1 MVCVTDHNDP
11 SMVMARVPDNLTI
24 VGLGG
29 FGKNVVFSL
38 SEQEWLLDH
47 FLGKGRSLRL
57 IGIDTDIQEK
67 QRDFNRLNSY
77 IDSISKMKSLKGS
90 DGGDI
95 SVHYYCLP
103 DNPIFRT
110 KSTIIDGSSDFSES
124 IDRDNGH
131 SVNNPSDPDPVNAY
145 HAVVNDVCEGKY
157 DFSGGVSRQRAIGKL
172 TLSGVLESD
181 PDFTTTISAGHGPV
195 AIVAALGGG
204 TGSGMFIDIAREIG
218 SATGRKI
225 WFFGIV
231 PSQEEGEIEQFNSIV
246 ALTELEYSN
255 LLGEPIFDH
264 TVLADITPTKYATE
278 YDLSDRIIRNFDAS
292 FSYLLLNALALPEE
306 VIGPGVHTLT
316 EYSSIIS
323 ADAHVLRY
331 PIGSYLELNR
341 RAEELLK
348 SFEALFREYARQF
361 EANNECYTSLS
372 LNMVRM
378 ETMYR
383 EFFVEGEN
391 TKDSEGASRYVLH
404 MVEGVFNLLDCECVR
419 HHRYTVLDAIS
430 LSFRQKISVEG
441 NEENGSDRYQ
451 MLLDTLLSI
460 EEILSAY
467 EDTIIS
473 PGEKKILDLIAD
485 IFTHLKLLADIQGK
499 ILRIRDTDVRNLL
512 LNGLRGVTGG
522 KESVASL
529 KENIFILQ
537 ARMEEYEKAIQEYTS
552 RQAELEKQRS
562 DDLSDV
568 ELRCRELKGSVQTY
582 VVRRENILAA
592 ARKEKD
598 ISLRFNELMARLQNR
613 CNRAEE
619 KNAPWIDIDRW
630 IEDADLDSFHSEIES
645 LSNLT
650 ETNLRYLEK
659 VAEMA
664 VHYYYDE
671 YGVRFVR
678 NAGLFSKMLGHLP
691 HSEVLSRE
699 RDENLNNILAI
710 VATEKDVFKVTG
722 DPFRLV
728 LSPRV
733 ATGRLQHELDAVAG
747 DILNSLV
754 FEYHLDDGERE
765 KVHDAL
771 QQESGM
777 AILVA
782 IRALLEDI
790 VEQRNGYSSKIDSCT
805 REIREKTEIY
815 DGLRSQLAFYR
826 DAADLIHLTGTV
838 LPISEPDTTDYDQ
851 SVEQFNE
858 SYRNVSATQVDPYY
872 SCCGAVNHSILSHM
886 TEGSDLGGFDLTEK
900 GREELLSV
908 VDAVKKKYPDLIDE
922 SVLGIN
928 GFSHKYAMN
937 LTDNWHIDRRLWHYE
952 RAALVV
958 SSPSAYL
965 LKNVGEKDR
974 EFRKNMTMK
983 LLLERVNDACVVEQ
997 ILSHPWET
1005 AICFYAAYGF
1015 LDNLRLFDREG
1026 APWEFY
1032 RQNQDMVLHHAAFL
1046 HTGKYI
1052 VRDRVLEAGLAASIA
1067 DSGRSGDQSEGKD
1080 RKRLVLDLYQVKY
1093 LN

>member
-1 MVCVTDHNDP
+1 
-11 SMVMARVPDNLTI
+11 MVMARVPDNLTI

-103 DNPIFRT
+103 DNPVFRT
-110 KSTIIDGSSDFSES
+110 KSTIIDGSSDLSES
-124 IDRDNGH
+124 IDRDNDH

-145 HAVVNDVCEGKY
+145 HSVVNDVCEGKY

-181 PDFTTTISAGHGPV
+181 PDFTTAIFAGYGPV

-231 PSQEEGEIEQFNSIV
+231 PSQEEGEIEQFNAIV

-255 LLGEPIFDH
+255 VLGEPIFDH
-264 TVLADITPTKYATE
+264 TVLADITPTKYANE
-278 YDLSDRIIRNFDAS
+278 YDPSDRIIRNFDAS

-372 LNMVRM
+372 SNMERM

-391 TKDSEGASRYVLH
+391 TEDSEGASRYVLH

-430 LSFRQKISVEG
+430 LSFRQMISVEG

-451 MLLDTLLSI
+451 KLLDTLLSI

-473 PGEKKILDLIAD
+473 PGEKKILDLIVD

-537 ARMEEYEKAIQEYTS
+537 ARLEEYEKAIREYTS
-552 RQAELEKQRS
+552 RQAEFEKQRS

-568 ELRCRELKGSVQTY
+568 ELHCRELKESVQAY
-582 VVRRENILAA
+582 VSRREVLLEA

-619 KNAPWIDIDRW
+619 KNAPWIGIDRW
-630 IEDADLDSFHSEIES
+630 IEDADIDSLHSEIES

-650 ETNLRYLEK
+650 GTDLKYLEK

-678 NAGLFSKMLGHLP
+678 NAGIFSKMLGHLP
-691 HSEVLSRE
+691 HPEVLSRE
-699 RDENLNNILAI
+699 RDENLNTIRAI
-710 VATEKDVFKVTG
+710 VSVEEDVFQVTE
-722 DPFRLV
+722 DPFGLV
-728 LSPRV
+728 LSPQLV
-733 ATGRLQHELDAVAG
+733 TERLHHELDSAG
-747 DILNSLV
+747 QEILNSLV
-754 FEYHLDDGERE
+754 FEYHLNDEERE
-765 KVHDAL
+765 KVYDTL
-771 QQESGM
+771 NQGSSM
-777 AILVA
+777 AILVS
-782 IRALLEDI
+782 IRALLDDI
-790 VEQRNGYSSKIDSCT
+790 MEQRKGYASEIDSCT

-826 DAADLIHLTGTV
+826 DAADLIHLTGNI
-838 LPISEPDTTDYDQ
+838 LPISKPDTAHYDE
-851 SVEQFNE
+851 SAERYNE

-872 SCCGAVNHSILSHM
+872 SCCGADNHSVLPDL
-886 TEGSDLGGFDLTEK
+886 TERSDLGGFDLTEE
-900 GREELLSV
+900 GREEVLSI
-908 VDAVKKKYPDLIDE
+908 VDAVSMKYPDLIDE
-922 SVLGIN
+922 KILGIN
-928 GFSHKYAMN
+928 GFSYKYAMN
-937 LTDNWHIDRRLWHYE
+937 LTDNWHMDRRLWHYD
-952 RAALVV
+952 RATLVV

-965 LKNVGEKDR
+965 LNNVGEKGRD
-974 EFRKNMTMK
+974 FSKNMTMK
-983 LLLERVNDACVVEQ
+983 LLLERIHDACVVGQ
-997 ILSHPWET
+997 NLSHPWET
-1005 AICFYAAYGF
+1005 AICFYAASGF

-1026 APWEFY
+1026 SPWKFY
-1032 RQNQDMVLHHAAFL
+1032 QQNQDMILHHAAFL
-1046 HTGKYI
+1046 HAGRYI
-1052 VRDRVLEAGLAASIA
+1052 VRDRVLDPTLAASIA
-1067 DSGRSGDQSEGKD
+1067 DSGGSGEQSGDND
-1080 RKRLVLDLYQVKY
+1080 RKNPVLDLYTEKV